1 MVVALIIIATISIG
15 AETEIDSDKVDDS
28 GLLDDSLLG
37 WQLLYILPVAIFSN
51 VFFLAVS
58 SSKIDIQDRTYTE
71 TRVSGF
77 GHSPHALIET
87 SASAHPSQRL

>member
-1 MVVALIIIATISIG
+1 MICSNNADVINLALGGFKVSFKTDVIQGIMVVALIIIATISVG
-15 AETEIDSDKVDDS
+15 AETDINRDAVEDS

-58 SSKIDIQDRTYTE
+58 K
-71 TRVSGF
+71 GNNF
-77 GHSPHALIET
+77 PWNK
-87 SASAHPSQRL
+87 

>member
-1 MVVALIIIATISIG
+1 MSFKTDVIQGIMVVALIIIATISVG
-15 AETEIDSDKVDDS
+15 TETDIDRDAVDDS

-58 SSKIDIQDRTYTE
+58 KDENLFYI
-71 TRVSGF
+71 
-77 GHSPHALIET
+77 
-87 SASAHPSQRL
+87 

>member
-1 MVVALIIIATISIG
+1 MVALIIVATISVG
-15 AETEIDSDKVDDS
+15 AETEIDRSKIDDS

-58 SSKIDIQDRTYTE
+58 KTEVHIKSTYLT
-71 TRVSGF
+71 
-77 GHSPHALIET
+77 LIT
-87 SASAHPSQRL
+87 GVLASDFRLTYR

>member
-1 MVVALIIIATISIG
+1 MICLNNADKINLALGGFKVSFKTDVIQGIMVVALIIIATISVG
-15 AETEIDSDKVDDS
+15 AETDINRDAVEDS

-58 SSKIDIQDRTYTE
+58 K
-71 TRVSGF
+71 G
-77 GHSPHALIET
+77 T
-87 SASAHPSQRL
+87 SIPWNK

>member
-1 MVVALIIIATISIG
+1 MVALIILATISVG
-15 AETEIDSDKVDDS
+15 TETEINRDAVEDS

-58 SSKIDIQDRTYTE
+58 MSE
-71 TRVSGF
+71 CF
-77 GHSPHALIET
+77 L
-87 SASAHPSQRL
+87 